1 MACYPSRKPQYKQN
15 RQLRSL
21 NARTLRSQAMAPIW
35 PFNRK
40 KSGAPKAKPAEE
52 KKVVSYEREQGDA
65 QKEKLEDRTHLED
78 KGFKDA
84 MKLLDGS

>member
-1 MACYPSRKPQYKQN
+1 
-15 RQLRSL
+15 
-21 NARTLRSQAMAPIW
+21 MAPIW

-40 KSGAPKAKPAEE
+40 KTGAPKAKPAEE

-84 MKLLDGS
+84 MKLLEGK

>member
-1 MACYPSRKPQYKQN
+1 
-15 RQLRSL
+15 
-21 NARTLRSQAMAPIW
+21 MAPIW

-40 KSGAPKAKPAEE
+40 KTGVPEAKPAEE
-52 KKVVSYEREQGDA
+52 KKVVSYERERGDA

>member
-1 MACYPSRKPQYKQN
+1 
-15 RQLRSL
+15 
-21 NARTLRSQAMAPIW
+21 MAPIW

-40 KSGAPKAKPAEE
+40 KTGVPKAKPTEE
-52 KKVVSYEREQGDA
+52 KKVVSYEREQGNV

-84 MKLLDGS
+84 MKILDGN

>member
-1 MACYPSRKPQYKQN
+1 
-15 RQLRSL
+15 
-21 NARTLRSQAMAPIW
+21 MAPIW

-40 KSGAPKAKPAEE
+40 KTGAPKAKPAEE

-65 QKEKLEDRTHLED
+65 QKEMLEDRTHLED

-84 MKLLDGS
+84 MELMKGNNPENQE

>member
-1 MACYPSRKPQYKQN
+1 
-15 RQLRSL
+15 
-21 NARTLRSQAMAPIW
+21 MAPIW

-40 KSGAPKAKPAEE
+40 KTGAPKAKPAEE

-84 MKLLDGS
+84 MKLLKGD

>member
-1 MACYPSRKPQYKQN
+1 
-15 RQLRSL
+15 
-21 NARTLRSQAMAPIW
+21 MAPIW

-40 KSGAPKAKPAEE
+40 KTGAPKAKPAEE

-65 QKEKLEDRTHLED
+65 QKEMLEDRTHLED

-84 MKLLDGS
+84 MKLLGED